1 MNLVDKILGKENQ
14 APEKLTSAE
23 AFAAIALVAVTSDAV
38 LSEQQVHNISA
49 VLSRL
54 KLFSSYPEE
63 FIKKLLE
70 KNLNILRCDGFN
82 ALFNAAKE
90 SLSPELREV
99 AFAVAADLVM
109 TETVVTEEEKNFLND
124 LYLALDIP
132 RDNAIKILQVL
143 MVKNQS
149 E

>member
-1 MNLVDKILGKENQ
+1 MNSLDIILRKENQ
-14 APEKLTSAE
+14 APEKLTSSE
-23 AFAAIALVAVTSDAV
+23 AFAAIALIAVTSEDF
-38 LSEQQVHNISA
+38 LSEQQVRSISS

-54 KLFSSYPEE
+54 KLFSNYSEDLIE
-63 FIKKLLE
+63 NLLE
-70 KNLNILRCDGFN
+70 KNLNILRYDGFN

-109 TETVVTEEEKNFLND
+109 TQSIVTEEEKNFLTD
-124 LYLALDIP
+124 FYQALDIP
-132 RDNAIKILQVL
+132 RDSAIKILQVL

-149 E
+149 L

>member
-1 MNLVDKILGKENQ
+1 MNLVDTILGKENQ
-14 APEKLTSAE
+14 APDTLTSAE

-38 LSEQQVHNISA
+38 LSEQQVRSISS

-54 KLFSSYPEE
+54 KLFSSYSEE
-63 FIKKLLE
+63 IIEKLLE

-109 TETVVTEEEKNFLND
+109 TESVVTEEEKNFLND
-124 LYLALDIP
+124 LYQALDIP
-132 RDNAIKILQVL
+132 RDSAIKILQVL

-149 E
+149 

>member
-1 MNLVDKILGKENQ
+1 MNLVDTILGKENQ
-14 APEKLTSAE
+14 APERLTSAE
-23 AFAAIALVAVTSDAV
+23 AFAAIVLVAVTSDAV
-38 LSEQQVHNISA
+38 LSEQQVRSICSA
-49 VLSRL
+49 LSRL
-54 KLFSSYPEE
+54 KLFSSYSEDL
-63 FIKKLLE
+63 IKKLLE

-109 TETVVTEEEKNFLND
+109 TESVVTEEEKNFLND
-124 LYLALDIP
+124 LYQALDIP